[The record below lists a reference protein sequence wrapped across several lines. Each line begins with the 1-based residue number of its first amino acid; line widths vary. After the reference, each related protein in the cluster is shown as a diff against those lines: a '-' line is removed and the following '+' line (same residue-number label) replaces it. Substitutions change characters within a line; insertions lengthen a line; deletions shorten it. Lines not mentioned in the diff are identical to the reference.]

1 MNSVVLVGRL
11 AQDPEL
17 RYIAGTGMPVVTF
30 TLAVGREFTDKNGE
44 RGVDFID
51 IQAWNKQAETVANYL
66 KKGNMV
72 SVNGSI
78 RVENYM
84 DKNGNNRRSFRIN
97 ANRVEFL
104 ITDRQPNKPQQKPTI
119 ESIFEPSFGEDFEFT
134 AVDDTDL
141 PF

>member
-17 RYIAGTGMPVVTF
+17 RYIAGTGMPVATF
-30 TLAVGREFTDKNGE
+30 TLAVSREFTDKNGE

-78 RVENYM
+78 RVETYT
-84 DKNGNNRRSFRIN
+84 DREGNRRRSFRIN
-97 ANRVEFL
+97 ASRVEFL
-104 ITDRQPNKPQQKPTI
+104 ITDRQPKTTNQMKEPT
-119 ESIFEPSFGEDFEFT
+119 FEPSFGEDFEFT
-134 AVDDTDL
+134 ALDDTDL

>member
-78 RVENYM
+78 RVETYT
-84 DKNGNNRRSFRIN
+84 DREGNRRRSFRIN
-97 ANRVEFL
+97 ASRVEFL
-104 ITDRQPNKPQQKPTI
+104 ITDRQPKTTNQMKEPT
-119 ESIFEPSFGEDFEFT
+119 FEPSFGEDFEFT
-134 AVDDTDL
+134 ALDDTDL

>member
-1 MNSVVLVGRL
+1 MNSVVLIGRL

-17 RYIAGTGMPVVTF
+17 RYIAGTGMPVATF
-30 TLAVGREFTDKNGE
+30 TLAVSREFTNKKGE
-44 RGVDFID
+44 REVDFID

-78 RVENYM
+78 RVETYT
-84 DKNGNNRRSFRIN
+84 DKEGNRRRSFRIN
-97 ANRVEFL
+97 ASRVEFL
-104 ITDRQPNKPQQKPTI
+104 ITDRQPKTTNQMKEPT
-119 ESIFEPSFGEDFEFT
+119 FEPSFGEDFDFT
-134 AVDDTDL
+134 AIDDTDL

>member
-17 RYIAGTGMPVVTF
+17 RYIAGTGMPVATF
-30 TLAVGREFTDKNGE
+30 TLAVSREFTDKNGE

-78 RVENYM
+78 RVETYT
-84 DKNGNNRRSFRIN
+84 DKEGNRRRSFRIN
-97 ANRVEFL
+97 ASRVEFL
-104 ITDRQPNKPQQKPTI
+104 ITDRQPKTTNQMKEPT
-119 ESIFEPSFGEDFEFT
+119 FEPSFGEDFEFT
-134 AVDDTDL
+134 ALDDTDL

>member
-78 RVENYM
+78 RVETYT
-84 DKNGNNRRSFRIN
+84 DREGNRRRSFRIN

-104 ITDRQPNKPQQKPTI
+104 ITDRQPKTTNQMKEPT
-119 ESIFEPSFGEDFEFT
+119 FEPSFGEDFDFT
-134 AVDDTDL
+134 AIDDTDL

>member
-97 ANRVEFL
+97 ASRVEFL

-119 ESIFEPSFGEDFEFT
+119 EPIFEPSFGEDFDFT
-134 AVDDTDL
+134 AIDDTDL

>member
-17 RYIAGTGMPVVTF
+17 RYIAGTGMPVATF
-30 TLAVGREFTDKNGE
+30 TLAVSREFTNKKGE
-44 RGVDFID
+44 REVDFID

-78 RVENYM
+78 RVETYT
-84 DKNGNNRRSFRIN
+84 DKEGNRRRSFRIN

-104 ITDRQPNKPQQKPTI
+104 ITDRQPKTANQMKEPT
-119 ESIFEPSFGEDFEFT
+119 FEPSFGEDFEFT
-134 AVDDTDL
+134 ALDDTDL

>member
-17 RYIAGTGMPVVTF
+17 RYIAGTGMPVATF
-30 TLAVGREFTDKNGE
+30 TLAVSREFTDKNGE

-78 RVENYM
+78 RVETYT
-84 DKNGNNRRSFRIN
+84 DREGNRRRSFRIN
-97 ANRVEFL
+97 ASRVEFL
-104 ITDRQPNKPQQKPTI
+104 ITDRQPKTTNQMKEPT
-119 ESIFEPSFGEDFEFT
+119 FEPSFGEDFDFT
-134 AVDDTDL
+134 AIDDTDL

>member
-78 RVENYM
+78 RVETYT
-84 DKNGNNRRSFRIN
+84 DKEGNRRRSFRIN
-97 ANRVEFL
+97 ASRVEFL
-104 ITDRQPNKPQQKPTI
+104 ITDRQPKTTNQMKEPT
-119 ESIFEPSFGEDFEFT
+119 FEPSFGEDFEFT
-134 AVDDTDL
+134 ALDDTDL

>member
-17 RYIAGTGMPVVTF
+17 RYIAGTGMPVATF
-30 TLAVGREFTDKNGE
+30 TLAVNREFTNKKGE
-44 RGVDFID
+44 REVDFID

-78 RVENYM
+78 RVETYT
-84 DKNGNNRRSFRIN
+84 DKEGNRRRSFKIN

-104 ITDRQPNKPQQKPTI
+104 ITDRQTKQTQPSEPT
-119 ESIFEPSFGEDFEFT
+119 FEPSFGEDFEFT

>member
-17 RYIAGTGMPVVTF
+17 RYIAGTGMPVATF
-30 TLAVGREFTDKNGE
+30 TLAVSREFTDKNGE

-78 RVENYM
+78 RVETYT
-84 DKNGNNRRSFRIN
+84 DKEGNRRRSFKIN

-104 ITDRQPNKPQQKPTI
+104 ITDRQPKTTNQMKEPT
-119 ESIFEPSFGEDFEFT
+119 FEPSFGEDFDFT
-134 AVDDTDL
+134 AIDDTDL

>member
-17 RYIAGTGMPVVTF
+17 RYIAGTGMPVATF
-30 TLAVGREFTDKNGE
+30 TLAVNREFTNKKGE
-44 RGVDFID
+44 REVDFID

-104 ITDRQPNKPQQKPTI
+104 ITDRQPKATNQMKEPT
-119 ESIFEPSFGEDFEFT
+119 FEPSFGEDFDFT
-134 AVDDTDL
+134 AIDDTDL

>member
-1 MNSVVLVGRL
+1 MNSVGLVGRL

-17 RYIAGTGMPVVTF
+17 RYIAGTGMPVATF
-30 TLAVGREFTDKNGE
+30 TLAVSREFTDKNGE

-78 RVENYM
+78 RVETYT
-84 DKNGNNRRSFRIN
+84 DREGNRRRSFRIN
-97 ANRVEFL
+97 ASRVEFL
-104 ITDRQPNKPQQKPTI
+104 ITDRQPKTTNQMKEPT
-119 ESIFEPSFGEDFEFT
+119 FEPSFGEDFEFT
-134 AVDDTDL
+134 ALDDTDL

>member
-78 RVENYM
+78 RVENYI
-84 DKNGNNRRSFRIN
+84 DKNGNNRRSFRVN

-119 ESIFEPSFGEDFEFT
+119 EPIFEPSFGEDFEFT
-134 AVDDTDL
+134 AIDDTDL

>member
-17 RYIAGTGMPVVTF
+17 RYIAGTGMPVATF
-30 TLAVGREFTDKNGE
+30 TLAVSREFTNKKGE
-44 RGVDFID
+44 REVDFID

-78 RVENYM
+78 RVETYT
-84 DKNGNNRRSFRIN
+84 DREGNRRRSFRIN
-97 ANRVEFL
+97 ASRVEFL
-104 ITDRQPNKPQQKPTI
+104 ITDRQPKTTNQMKEPT
-119 ESIFEPSFGEDFEFT
+119 FEPSFGEDFDFT
-134 AVDDTDL
+134 AIDDTDL

>member
-1 MNSVVLVGRL
+1 MNSVVLIGRL

-17 RYIAGTGMPVVTF
+17 RYIAGTGMPVATF
-30 TLAVGREFTDKNGE
+30 TLAVSREFTNKKGE
-44 RGVDFID
+44 REVDFID

-78 RVENYM
+78 RVETYT
-84 DKNGNNRRSFRIN
+84 DKEGNRRRSFRIN

-104 ITDRQPNKPQQKPTI
+104 ITDRQPKTTNQMKEPT
-119 ESIFEPSFGEDFEFT
+119 FEPSFGEDFEFT
-134 AVDDTDL
+134 AIDDTDL

>member
-78 RVENYM
+78 RVETYT
-84 DKNGNNRRSFRIN
+84 DKEGNRRRSFRIN

-104 ITDRQPNKPQQKPTI
+104 ITDRQPKTTNQMKEP
-119 ESIFEPSFGEDFEFT
+119 IFEPSFGEDFDFT
-134 AVDDTDL
+134 AIDDTDL

>member
-17 RYIAGTGMPVVTF
+17 RYIAGTGMPVATF
-30 TLAVGREFTDKNGE
+30 TLAVSREFTDKNGE

-119 ESIFEPSFGEDFEFT
+119 EPIFEPSFGEDFDFT

>member
-17 RYIAGTGMPVVTF
+17 RYIAGTGMPVATF
-30 TLAVGREFTDKNGE
+30 TLAVSREFTDKNGE

-78 RVENYM
+78 RVETYT
-84 DKNGNNRRSFRIN
+84 DREGNRRRSFRIN

-104 ITDRQPNKPQQKPTI
+104 ITDRQPKTTNQMKEPT
-119 ESIFEPSFGEDFEFT
+119 FEPSFGEDFEFT
-134 AVDDTDL
+134 ALDDTDL

>member
-17 RYIAGTGMPVVTF
+17 RYIAGTGMPVATF
-30 TLAVGREFTDKNGE
+30 TLAVSREFTDKNGE

-78 RVENYM
+78 RVETYT
-84 DKNGNNRRSFRIN
+84 DKEGNRRRSFKIN

-104 ITDRQPNKPQQKPTI
+104 ITDRQPKTTNQMKEPT
-119 ESIFEPSFGEDFEFT
+119 FEPSFGEDFEFT
-134 AVDDTDL
+134 ALDDTDL

>member
-17 RYIAGTGMPVVTF
+17 RYIAGTGMPVATF
-30 TLAVGREFTDKNGE
+30 TLAVSREFTNKKGE
-44 RGVDFID
+44 REVDFID

-78 RVENYM
+78 RVETYT
-84 DKNGNNRRSFRIN
+84 DKEGNRRRSFRIN

-104 ITDRQPNKPQQKPTI
+104 ITDRQPKTTNQMKEPT
-119 ESIFEPSFGEDFEFT
+119 FEPSFGEDFEFT
-134 AVDDTDL
+134 AIDDTDL

>member
-17 RYIAGTGMPVVTF
+17 RYIAGTGMPVATF
-30 TLAVGREFTDKNGE
+30 TLAVSREFTDKNGE

-78 RVENYM
+78 RVETYT
-84 DKNGNNRRSFRIN
+84 DKEGNRRRSFRIN

-104 ITDRQPNKPQQKPTI
+104 ITDRQPKTTNQMKEPT
-119 ESIFEPSFGEDFEFT
+119 FEPSFGEDFEFT
-134 AVDDTDL
+134 ALDDTDL